1 MLTISGGGGRSFK
14 GEGVSSIKAFKRT
27 GTYGTVFTNVFK
39 RSFIKSKIIFTKI
52 FFYSGLYKQ

>member
-1 MLTISGGGGRSFK
+1 M
-14 GEGVSSIKAFKRT
+14 EQEWGVSSIKAFKRT

-39 RSFIKSKIIFTKI
+39 RSFINSKIIFTKI